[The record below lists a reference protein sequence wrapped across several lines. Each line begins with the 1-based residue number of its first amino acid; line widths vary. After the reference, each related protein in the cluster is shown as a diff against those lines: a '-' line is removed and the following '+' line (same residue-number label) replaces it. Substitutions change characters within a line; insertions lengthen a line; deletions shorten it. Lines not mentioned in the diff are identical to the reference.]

1 MAKFLAVTIIV
12 IALLSALPVLMHT
25 WEAPP
30 DISTHGHLIDEQMS
44 ETMVEAGKSF
54 LAAQLLLALF
64 IWRFSG
70 DPPNAKVKTFS
81 RGGKGFVVSALR
93 LGGRAVMALRGFG
106 VEA

>member
-12 IALLSALPVLMHT
+12 IALLSALPVVMHT

-44 ETMVEAGKSF
+44 ETMVEAGISF

-70 DPPNAKVKTFS
+70 DRPNAKVKTFPGGAKGLGIS
-81 RGGKGFVVSALR
+81 SLLLGSPKGMAPGVFRG
-93 LGGRAVMALRGFG
+93 
-106 VEA
+106 